1 MADQPQQMDAQQAM
15 QMMQQKLG
23 NVELTVHALLSV
35 LDEKD
40 VIDQEEVNE
49 EAQSIVEEMQQ
60 QQADGEGGIPEDL
73 EDELE

>member
-1 MADQPQQMDAQQAM
+1 MADQPQEMNAQQAM

-35 LDEKD
+35 LDEKE

-49 EAQSIVEEMQQ
+49 EAQAIVEEMQQ
-60 QQADGEGGIPEDL
+60 QQQGEGGIPDDL